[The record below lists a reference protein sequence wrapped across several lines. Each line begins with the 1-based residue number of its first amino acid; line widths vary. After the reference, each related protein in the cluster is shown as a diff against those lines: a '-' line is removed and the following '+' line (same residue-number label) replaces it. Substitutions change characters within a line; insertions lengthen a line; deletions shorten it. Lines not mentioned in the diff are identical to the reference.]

1 MRKAIIGF
9 MSVGF
14 LFSAGC
20 SAPPAGTSPTPKAS
34 QTVTTTTTTTTTSSP
49 VPASTATV
57 TASPSPAVTVTA
69 TPDGTS
75 TPGGT
80 ATPGASGTPSAAGKK
95 ISDDTGIAFA
105 VPSGYTE
112 SPQSDGELQLNGKD
126 GEFVAIQ
133 SGDDAAK
140 TFETTIGMMKQVGKD
155 SFKEDGPAKEHEEGG
170 LKGKLQTGTMDVKG
184 QKMQWAVAVI
194 QGKKAFRVAGIGP
207 SLKTSA
213 DFNALMQT
221 VKKQ

>member
-20 SAPPAGTSPTPKAS
+20 SAPPAGNAPTPRAS
-34 QTVTTTTTTTTTSSP
+34 QSSTTTTTTVTSSSP

-69 TPDGTS
+69 TPDGSS

-80 ATPGASGTPSAAGKK
+80 STPGASGTPSAAGKK
-95 ISDDTGIAFA
+95 ISDDTGVTFA
-105 VPSGYTE
+105 VPAGYTE

-133 SGDDAAK
+133 EGDDMTK
-140 TFETTIGMMKQVGKD
+140 IFDTTKGMMKQVGKD
-155 SFKEDGPAKEHEEGG
+155 SFKEDGPAQEKEEAG
-170 LKGKLQTGTMDVKG
+170 LKGKLQMGTMDVKG
-184 QKMQWAVAVI
+184 QKMQWAIAVI

-207 SLKTSA
+207 SLKTSS

-221 VKKQ
+221 VKKK